1 MNEYALYKGEKF
13 ITCGTIKQI
22 SRELGITEQTV
33 RLYGTKT
40 SKNRYPN
47 GRVLVKIGEVD
58 DE

>member
-33 RLYGTKT
+33 RFYGTKT

-47 GRVLVKIGEVD
+47 GRVLVKI
-58 DE
+58 